1 MTHPASAHTRGR
13 ARLGILVPFTNSNLE
28 PDMIMLAPDGVGC
41 HSARL
46 GGYDADEIPD
56 DKQMATL
63 GASDLDEPL
72 RLIAGVRPDVVL
84 YGCTSAT
91 LTHGRAF
98 DQKLTET
105 IRERIGV
112 PTVTAAGS
120 LVDAMKIM
128 GISRIGFSSPY
139 VGAINDMAVD
149 FFADAGV
156 ETVSRADVGRDLG
169 NYGQGALTP
178 DEVYDLARKAD
189 SADAQVIVLSC
200 TDMRSVET
208 VERLEADLGKPVLT
222 SNQAMM
228 YAALSALGI
237 DHTEV
242 SCGRLFAMRPQAE
255 NAAIII

>member
-1 MTHPASAHTRGR
+1 MSTNHAPGRGR

-28 PDMIMLAPDGVGC
+28 PDMMALAPEGVSC

-46 GGYDADEIPD
+46 GGYDVDAIPD
-56 DKQMATL
+56 DEQMASM
-63 GASDLDEPL
+63 GAADLDEPL
-72 RLIAGVRPDVVL
+72 RLIAGVRPDVVF

-98 DQKLTET
+98 DQELSDRIKST
-105 IRERIGV
+105 IGV

-120 LVDAMKIM
+120 LVNAMQVM
-128 GISRIGFSSPY
+128 DVTRIGFSSPY

-149 FFADAGV
+149 FFAEAGI
-156 ETVSRADVGRDLG
+156 ETVSRADIGRDLG
-169 NYGQGALTP
+169 NYGQGDLTP

-189 SADAQVIVLSC
+189 SPEADAIVLSC

-208 VERLEADLGKPVLT
+208 VERLEADLGKPVIT

-237 DHTEV
+237 DHSEV
-242 SCGRLFAMRPQAE
+242 QCGRLFTARP
-255 NAAIII
+255 